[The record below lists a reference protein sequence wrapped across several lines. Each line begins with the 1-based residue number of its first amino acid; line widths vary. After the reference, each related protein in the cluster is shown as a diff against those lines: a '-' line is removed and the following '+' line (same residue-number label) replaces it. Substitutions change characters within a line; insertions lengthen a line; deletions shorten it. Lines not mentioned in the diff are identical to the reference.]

1 MTTVIDPEL
10 HATSG
15 HDSTSGLGHA
25 PFGSAPR
32 DEAAC
37 VLMTGGD
44 LSALPGVECVLR
56 RLEAVGSR
64 VPVLVAMRVR
74 VRALSLSLPLPV
86 PLPLPVLLPLPLTL
100 TLSRSLTVTRCWLP

>member
-15 HDSTSGLGHA
+15 HASTSGQGHA

-32 DEAAC
+32 DEAC

-44 LSALPGVECVLR
+44 LSALPGIECVLR
-56 RLEAVGSR
+56 RLEAAGSR

-74 VRALSLSLPLPV
+74 VRAISLSLPIPLTRTLTP
-86 PLPLPVLLPLPLTL
+86 PLPLA
-100 TLSRSLTVTRCWLP
+100 

>member
-15 HDSTSGLGHA
+15 HDSTSGQGHA

-44 LSALPGVECVLR
+44 LSALPGIECILR

-64 VPVLVAMRVR
+64 VPVLIAMRVR
-74 VRALSLSLPLPV
+74 VRALSVSLPLPL
-86 PLPLPVLLPLPLTL
+86 PLPLPLKL